1 MSCSIQAECKSAKNS
16 RDLYFKQFNE
26 TKETLTNLQR
36 QIMVEQKAVIDT
48 KSNISKKEQEIQELK
63 ANMEEENRKALQEK
77 EVLINKLEQLNI
89 ELKDRE
95 VIKEMQE
102 EK

>member
-1 MSCSIQAECKSAKNS
+1 
-16 RDLYFKQFNE
+16 
-26 TKETLTNLQR
+26 
-36 QIMVEQKAVIDT
+36 MVEQKAVIET

-102 EK
+102 EKLQVNWILTVIILS

>member
-36 QIMVEQKAVIDT
+36 QIMVEQKAVIET

-63 ANMEEENRKALQEK
+63 ANMEEENR
-77 EVLINKLEQLNI
+77 
-89 ELKDRE
+89 
-95 VIKEMQE
+95 
-102 EK
+102 

>member
-1 MSCSIQAECKSAKNS
+1 M
-16 RDLYFKQFNE
+16 L
-26 TKETLTNLQR
+26 
-36 QIMVEQKAVIDT
+36 EQKAVIET

-63 ANMEEENRKALQEK
+63 ANMDEQNRKALKEK
-77 EVLINKLEQLNI
+77 EVLISKLEQLNI

-102 EK
+102 EKLLVN

>member
-1 MSCSIQAECKSAKNS
+1 M
-16 RDLYFKQFNE
+16 L
-26 TKETLTNLQR
+26 
-36 QIMVEQKAVIDT
+36 EQKAVIET

-63 ANMEEENRKALQEK
+63 ANMDEQNRKALKEK
-77 EVLINKLEQLNI
+77 EVLISKLEQLNI

-102 EK
+102 EKLQVNSILLLSSFLKVASNSSMKVIKVY